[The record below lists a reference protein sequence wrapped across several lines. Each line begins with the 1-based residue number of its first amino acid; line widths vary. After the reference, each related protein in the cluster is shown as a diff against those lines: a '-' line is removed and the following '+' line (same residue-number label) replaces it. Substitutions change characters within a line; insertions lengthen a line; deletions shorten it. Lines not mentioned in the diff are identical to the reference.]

1 MAGEQRFVISARVIG
16 AVYRDAPKLKVSEE
30 LRLFYLTCFFN
41 KEKKRKEKRES
52 CCISVFDDASACSSL
67 PPQMFMLSVIW
78 SDNTEVIVYRS
89 FQEFKKFHVS
99 F

>member
-30 LRLFYLTCFFN
+30 LRLFLFDFFFLI
-41 KEKKRKEKRES
+41 KKRKEKRES